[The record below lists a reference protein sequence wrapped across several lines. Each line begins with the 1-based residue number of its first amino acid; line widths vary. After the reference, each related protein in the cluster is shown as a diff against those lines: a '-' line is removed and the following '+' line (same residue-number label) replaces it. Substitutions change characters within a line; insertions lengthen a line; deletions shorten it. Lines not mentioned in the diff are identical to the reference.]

1 MQIILPIFYHDDNM
15 MKNFYLQMVMLQ
27 TYHNT
32 KKVEQ
37 FFGFNLKPKNPKKMF
52 NKKKTLKN

>member
-1 MQIILPIFYHDDNM
+1 
-15 MKNFYLQMVMLQ
+15 MVMLQ